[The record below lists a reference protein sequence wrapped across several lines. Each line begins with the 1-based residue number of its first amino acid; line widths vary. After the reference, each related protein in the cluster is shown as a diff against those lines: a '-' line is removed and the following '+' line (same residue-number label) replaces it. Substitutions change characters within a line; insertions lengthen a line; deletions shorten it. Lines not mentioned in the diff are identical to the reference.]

1 VAADGVLPAA
11 TNALSGRVAIVTGA
25 ARGVGAAIV
34 RDLVACGARV
44 VAADNGASI
53 DGRSEDPAPIAA
65 LAAECGDAVAP
76 MALSI
81 AAPGFADAAV
91 ALACERFGGLDIVV
105 NNAAILRDAFLFKGS
120 RADFEAVVATDLT
133 AAYELLRAAT
143 PVLRENAT
151 TNRAGWGRIVT
162 IGSTAALYGN
172 YGQAAYASAKAGL
185 FGLMRVA
192 ALDMARSGVTSNM
205 IAPFAASRVTET
217 IVPATQAQA
226 AYKAAALSIPAAPIG
241 RFTSFLCSAR
251 AGHITGQVFGVRG
264 RETFVF
270 SQPRPAARATT
281 GPDPSLDDLA
291 ALVAAEFAPH
301 FTALETDLDAFSTN
315 PVP

>member
-1 VAADGVLPAA
+1 MTTENELA
-11 TNALSGRVAIVTGA
+11 GRVAIVTGA
-25 ARGVGAAIV
+25 ARGIGAAIV
-34 RDLVACGARV
+34 RDLIARGARV

-53 DGRSEDPAPIAA
+53 DGRAEDPALIAE
-65 LAAECGDAVAP
+65 LAAQCGEAVAP
-76 MALSI
+76 LALSV
-81 AAPGFADAAV
+81 AAPGFADTAV
-91 ALACERFGGLDIVV
+91 TLARERFGGLDIVV

-120 RADFEAVVATDLT
+120 RADFEAVAATDLT
-133 AAYELLRAAT
+133 AAYDLLRAAT
-143 PVLRENAT
+143 PLLRENAKT
-151 TNRAGWGRIVT
+151 TRAGWGRIVT

-217 IVPATQAQA
+217 IVPATPAQA
-226 AYKAAALSIPAAPIG
+226 AYKAAALAIPAEPVG

-251 AGHITGQVFGVRG
+251 AAHITGQVFGVRG

-270 SQPRPAARATT
+270 SQPRPIARATSA
-281 GPDPSLDDLA
+281 PDPSLDELA
-291 ALVAAEFAPH
+291 ALVETEFAPH
-301 FTALETDLDAFSTN
+301 FTALESDLDAFATS

>member
-1 VAADGVLPAA
+1 
-11 TNALSGRVAIVTGA
+11 
-25 ARGVGAAIV
+25 V
-34 RDLVACGARV
+34 RDLIAHGARV
-44 VAADNGASI
+44 VAADTGVSI

-65 LAAECGDAVAP
+65 LAAACGDAVAP
-76 MALSI
+76 LAQSV

-91 ALACERFGGLDIVV
+91 TLARERFGGLDIVV

-133 AAYELLRAAT
+133 AAYDLLRAAT
-143 PVLRENAT
+143 PVLRENAKQARGGT
-151 TNRAGWGRIVT
+151 PYAWGRIVT

-217 IVPATQAQA
+217 IVPATPAQA
-226 AYKAAALSIPAAPIG
+226 AYKAAALAIPAEPVG

-251 AGHITGQVFGVRG
+251 AARITGQVFGVRG

-270 SQPRPAARATT
+270 SQPRPLARATSA
-281 GPDPSLDDLA
+281 PEPSLDDLA
-291 ALVAAEFAPH
+291 ALVEAEFAPH
-301 FTALETDLDAFSTN
+301 FTTLESDLDAFATS

>member
-1 VAADGVLPAA
+1 VNELA
-11 TNALSGRVAIVTGA
+11 GRVAIVTGA

-34 RDLVACGARV
+34 RELIARGARV

-53 DGRSEDPAPIAA
+53 DGRSEDPSLIAA
-65 LAAECGDAVAP
+65 FAAECGDAVAP
-76 MALSI
+76 LARSI
-81 AAPGFADAAV
+81 AAPGFADAAL

-105 NNAAILRDAFLFKGS
+105 NNAAILRDAFLFKGN

-133 AAYELLRAAT
+133 AAYDLLRAAT
-143 PVLRENAT
+143 PLLRENAK
-151 TNRAGWGRIVT
+151 RARGTPYAWGRIIT

-185 FGLMRVA
+185 FGLMRIA

-217 IVPATQAQA
+217 IVPATPAQA
-226 AYKAAALSIPAAPIG
+226 TYKADALSIPAAPVG
-241 RFTSFLCSAR
+241 RFASFLCSAR
-251 AGHITGQVFGVRG
+251 AAHITGQVFGVRG

-270 SQPRPAARATT
+270 SQPRPLARAVTA
-281 GPDPSLDDLA
+281 PDPSLDDLA
-291 ALVAAEFAPH
+291 ALVETTFASH
-301 FTALETDLDAFSTN
+301 FTALETDLDAFSTT
-315 PVP
+315 PVL

>member
-1 VAADGVLPAA
+1 MSASVNELA
-11 TNALSGRVAIVTGA
+11 GRVAIVTGA

-34 RDLVACGARV
+34 RELIARGAQV

-53 DGRSEDPAPIAA
+53 DGRKEDPALVAA
-65 LAAECGDAVAP
+65 FAAECGPAVAP
-76 MALSI
+76 LAQSV

-91 ALACERFGGLDIVV
+91 TLACERFGGLDIVV

-120 RADFEAVVATDLT
+120 RADFEAVVGTDLT
-133 AAYELLRAAT
+133 AAYDLLRAAT
-143 PVLRENAT
+143 PVLRENAK
-151 TNRAGWGRIVT
+151 NGRGGAPYGWGRIVT

-217 IVPATQAQA
+217 IVPATPTQA
-226 AYKAAALSIPAAPIG
+226 AYKAAALTIPAAPIG
-241 RFTSFLCSAR
+241 RFAAFLCSAR
-251 AGHITGQVFGVRG
+251 AAHVSGQVFGVRG

-270 SQPRPAARATT
+270 SQPRPLARAITA
-281 GPDPSLDDLA
+281 PDPSLDELA
-291 ALVAAEFAPH
+291 ALVEGDFAPH
-301 FTALETDLDAFSTN
+301 FTALETDLDAFSTS
-315 PVP
+315 PAI

>member
-1 VAADGVLPAA
+1 VNEL
-11 TNALSGRVAIVTGA
+11 TGRVALVTGA

-34 RDLVACGARV
+34 RDLIARGARV

-76 MALSI
+76 IAQSI

-105 NNAAILRDAFLFKGS
+105 NNAAILRDAFLFKGN
-120 RADFEAVVATDLT
+120 RADFEAVIATDLT
-133 AAYELLRAAT
+133 AAYDLLRAAT
-143 PVLRENAT
+143 PVLRENAKQA
-151 TNRAGWGRIVT
+151 RGGDPYVWGRIIT

-185 FGLMRVA
+185 FGLMRIA
-192 ALDMARSGVTSNM
+192 ALDMARSGITSNM

-217 IVPATQAQA
+217 IVPATPAQA
-226 AYKAAALSIPAAPIG
+226 IYKADALSIPPAPIG
-241 RFTSFLCSAR
+241 RFASFLCSAR
-251 AGHITGQVFGVRG
+251 AQHITGQVFGVRG

-270 SQPRPAARATT
+270 SQPRPLARATSA
-281 GPDPSLDDLA
+281 PDPSLDDLA
-291 ALVAAEFAPH
+291 ALVESQFAPH
-301 FTALETDLDAFSTN
+301 FTALETDLDAFSTT
-315 PVP
+315 PVL

>member
-1 VAADGVLPAA
+1 VNELA
-11 TNALSGRVAIVTGA
+11 GRVAIVTGA

-34 RDLVACGARV
+34 RDLVVRGARV

-53 DGRSEDPAPIAA
+53 DGRSEDSALIAA
-65 LAAECGDAVAP
+65 FAAGCGDAVVPLAQ
-76 MALSI
+76 SI
-81 AAPGFADAAV
+81 TAPGFADAAV
-91 ALACERFGGLDIVV
+91 ALACERFGGLDIIV
-105 NNAAILRDAFLFKGS
+105 NNAAILRDAFIFKGN

-133 AAYELLRAAT
+133 AAYDLLRAAT
-143 PVLRENAT
+143 PLLRDNAKQS
-151 TNRAGWGRIVT
+151 RGGSPYAWGRIIT

-192 ALDMARSGVTSNM
+192 ALDLARSGVTSNM

-217 IVPATQAQA
+217 IVPATPAQA
-226 AYKAAALSIPAAPIG
+226 VYKADALSIPPEPIG
-241 RFTSFLCSAR
+241 RFASFLCSER
-251 AGHITGQVFGVRG
+251 AAHISGQVFGVRG

-270 SQPRPAARATT
+270 SQPRPVARATSA
-281 GPDPSLDDLA
+281 PDPSLDDLA
-291 ALVAAEFAPH
+291 ALVETEFAPH
-301 FTALETDLDAFSTN
+301 FTALESDLDAFATS

>member
-1 VAADGVLPAA
+1 VNELA
-11 TNALSGRVAIVTGA
+11 GRVAVVTGA

-34 RDLVACGARV
+34 RELIARGARV

-53 DGRSEDPAPIAA
+53 DGRSEDPSLIAA
-65 LAAECGDAVAP
+65 FAAECGEAVAP
-76 MALSI
+76 LAQSI
-81 AAPGFADAAV
+81 ADPGFADAAV

-105 NNAAILRDAFLFKGS
+105 NNAAILRDAFLFKGN

-133 AAYELLRAAT
+133 AAYDLLRAAT
-143 PVLRENAT
+143 PLLRENAK
-151 TNRAGWGRIVT
+151 RSRGGAPYGWGRIIT

-185 FGLMRVA
+185 FGLMRIA

-217 IVPATQAQA
+217 IVPATPAQA
-226 AYKAAALSIPAAPIG
+226 TYKADALSIPAAPIG
-241 RFTSFLCSAR
+241 RFASFLCSAR
-251 AGHITGQVFGVRG
+251 AAHITGQVFGVRG

-270 SQPRPAARATT
+270 SQPRPLARAVTA
-281 GPDPSLDDLA
+281 PDPSLDDLA
-291 ALVAAEFAPH
+291 ALVETTFAPH
-301 FTALETDLDAFSTN
+301 FTALETDLDAFSTT
-315 PVP
+315 PVL